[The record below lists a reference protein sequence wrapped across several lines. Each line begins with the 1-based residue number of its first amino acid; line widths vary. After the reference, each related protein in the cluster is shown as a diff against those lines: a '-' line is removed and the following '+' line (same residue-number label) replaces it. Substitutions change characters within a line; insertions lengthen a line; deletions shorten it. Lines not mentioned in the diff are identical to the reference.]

1 MSGGRDQQQSAYGR
15 GASRRG
21 LRVLRGALLILALCV
36 PSLAR
41 AVGTPAGTAISNQAT
56 VDFESLGTPGS
67 VTSAVDTF
75 VVEELI
81 DVQLVWQDP
90 GPVTTSTPA
99 TDQVLTFL
107 VRNVGN
113 GSEQF
118 AATFVNLLGDD
129 FDVAPVA
136 LHVDADG
143 DGLYTAGIDLVYAGP
158 ADLDLD
164 SNDPTNDR
172 RSVFIVGN
180 IPAALANG
188 SLADLELT
196 ATSVTGSGAP
206 GSGIPGAG
214 DGGTEA
220 VFGLSG
226 GDAVATGQFAVSDL
240 TVTVAKSAL
249 VFDPFGGSDPMVGAT
264 IRYRLDV
271 SVVGAGT
278 ALGLDLTDPVP
289 ANTTYTAGTLV
300 LNGSGLTD
308 AGGDDAGDF
317 GVTTPGE
324 VTVSLSD
331 LTSASPVQTVTF
343 DVTID

>member
-1 MSGGRDQQQSAYGR
+1 MTGRVNTDVRAVAR
-15 GASRRG
+15 LCA
-21 LRVLRGALLILALCV
+21 VLAALLLALGA
-36 PSLAR
+36 PRIAG
-41 AVGTPAGTAISNQAT
+41 AVGTPATTAISNQAT
-56 VDFESLGTPGS
+56 VDFELAGTPGS
-67 VTSAVDTF
+67 VTSAVETF
-75 VVEELI
+75 LVEEVI
-81 DVQLVWQDP
+81 DVQVVWQDP
-90 GPVTTSTPA
+90 GPVTTPSPA
-99 TDQVLTFL
+99 TAQVLTFL

-113 GSEQF
+113 GGEQF
-118 AATFVNLLGDD
+118 AAALVNLLGDD

-143 DGLYTAGIDLVYAGP
+143 DGLYTAGTDPVYAGP

-164 SNDPTNDR
+164 SNDPVSDR
-172 RSVFIVGN
+172 RSVFIVGD

-196 ATSVTGSGAP
+196 ATSVTGTGAP
-206 GSGIPGAG
+206 GSGIAGAG

-226 GDAVATGQFAVSDL
+226 GDAVATGQFVVSDV

-249 VFDPFGGSDPMVGAT
+249 VFDPFGGSDPVVGAT

-271 SVVGAGT
+271 SLVGAGT
-278 ALGLDLTDPVP
+278 ALGLDVTDPVP
-289 ANTTYTAGTLV
+289 ANTTYTPGTLV
-300 LNGSGLTD
+300 LNGFGLTD
-308 AGGDDAGDF
+308 VGGDDAGDF

-324 VTVSLSD
+324 VTVSLGD
-331 LTSASPVQTVTF
+331 LTSASPVQTITF